1 VLFISVLTL
10 KESFKTGESILAP
23 GVHDMIS
30 VIIAEKVGFP
40 ALFVGGYGISASHL
54 GMPDVGIMTF
64 TDILDR
70 VRIIS
75 QITSKPIIV
84 DADTGYGGL
93 INLRHAVKSFE
104 NAGVSAIQIED
115 QVFPKRCGHAQG
127 VEVVS
132 IDEMCNRIRV
142 AIDSRNTEDFLIIA
156 RTDCRT
162 HLGFDEALRRAE
174 AYSKAGADLIF
185 VESPQTV
192 VEMKKLLQS
201 IDCPM
206 VYKMIPNGDL
216 SNLDAKALASM
227 GFSLIIYP
235 TVSFLSAADAM
246 QSAFNEL
253 KTNGIVKK
261 QSLQSFESFSKL
273 IGFED
278 IYGFEDRWGS

>member
-1 VLFISVLTL
+1 MSILTL
-10 KESFKTGESILAP
+10 KESIKAGESILAP

-30 VIIAEKVGFP
+30 VVIADKVGFP

-54 GMPDVGIMTF
+54 GIPDVGIMTF

-70 VRIIS
+70 VRMIS
-75 QITSKPIIV
+75 QITTKPIIV
-84 DADTGYGGL
+84 DADTGYGSL

-104 NAGVSAIQIED
+104 KAGVSAIQIED
-115 QVFPKRCGHAQG
+115 QIFPKRCGHAQG

-142 AIDSRNTEDFLIIA
+142 AVDSRNNENFLIIA

-162 HLGFDEALRRAE
+162 SLGFDEALRRGKE
-174 AYSKAGADLIF
+174 YSRAGADLIF

-192 VEMKKLLQS
+192 VEMKKLLKS

-206 VYKMIPNGDL
+206 VYKMVPNGNL
-216 SNLDAKALASM
+216 SNLDSKALASM
-227 GFSLIIYP
+227 GFSLVIYP
-235 TVSFLSAADAM
+235 TVSFLSAAEAM

-253 KTNGIVKK
+253 KTNGIVKE

-278 IYGFEDRWGS
+278 IYEFEDRWSS

>member
-1 VLFISVLTL
+1 MRNLTL
-10 KESFKTGESILAP
+10 KQSIEAGESILAP

-30 VIIAEKVGFP
+30 VVIADKAGFP
-40 ALFVGGYGISASHL
+40 ALFVGGFGIAASHL
-54 GMPDVGIMTF
+54 GIPDVGIMTF

-70 VRIIS
+70 VQMIS
-75 QITSKPIIV
+75 QVTEKPIIV
-84 DADTGYGGL
+84 DADSGYGSL

-115 QVFPKRCGHAQG
+115 QIFPKRCGHAQG

-132 IDEMCNRIRV
+132 IDEMSVRIKV
-142 AIDSRNTEDFLIIA
+142 AVDSRNSENFLIIA

-162 HLGFDEALRRAE
+162 NLGFDEALRRAE
-174 AYSKAGADLIF
+174 AYSRAGADLIF
-185 VESPQTV
+185 VEAPQTIE
-192 VEMKKLLQS
+192 EMKKLLQY

-206 VYKMIPNGDL
+206 VYKMVPNGPL
-216 SNLDAKALASM
+216 SNLDYRVLVSM
-227 GFSLIIYP
+227 GFTLVIYP

-261 QSLQSFESFSKL
+261 QSLQSFENFSKL

-278 IYGFEDRWGS
+278 IYKFEDRWGS

>member
-1 VLFISVLTL
+1 MSILTL
-10 KESFKTGESILAP
+10 KESIKAGESILAP

-70 VRIIS
+70 VRMIS
-75 QITSKPIIV
+75 QITTKPIIV

-142 AIDSRNTEDFLIIA
+142 AIDSRNTENFLIIA
-156 RTDCRT
+156 RTDCRA

-174 AYSKAGADLIF
+174 AYSRAGADLIF

-192 VEMKKLLQS
+192 EEMKKLLKS

-206 VYKMIPNGDL
+206 VYKMVPNGDL
-216 SNLDAKALASM
+216 SNLDSKALASM
-227 GFSLIIYP
+227 GFSLVIYP

-278 IYGFEDRWGS
+278 IYEFEDRWGS